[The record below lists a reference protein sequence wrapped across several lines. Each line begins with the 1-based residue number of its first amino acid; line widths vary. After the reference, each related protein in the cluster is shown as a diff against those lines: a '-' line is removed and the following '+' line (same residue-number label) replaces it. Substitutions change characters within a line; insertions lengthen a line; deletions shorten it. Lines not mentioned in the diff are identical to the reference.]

1 MVVFQ
6 TSLKVRYNA
15 TYHIG
20 RHKSSTQCH
29 PHLLA
34 QTQPTRRCPHP
45 ALIAALCPEPM
56 PHALPCALLYPLPCT
71 LPCALA
77 ARALFPECPV
87 PCPSTAHRH
96 VLPAGSVPCSALCP
110 MLYPTLNPKTLKPLN
125 LHSLFTQLFTGPCP
139 CPIHSAIHWP
149 MPLPCPAPWPLPC
162 PAPALPRPAPR
173 PGPRHACSVVASA
186 AATTSASLQAGTASS
201 CLSRRLD
208 SGPRPRCR
216 DTTCSSRGSKGALE
230 QALSLGEKQPAA
242 TGPAARGLY
251 CLHAGSTPTLRR
263 GLPCRGS
270 AWKPDR

>member
-139 CPIHSAIHWP
+139 CPALRP
-149 MPLPCPAPWPLPC
+149 GLCRALPLPCPAPPRALAPDM
-162 PAPALPRPAPR
+162 PALWSQVPPPRHQPASRQAPRPA
-173 PGPRHACSVVASA
+173 A
-186 AATTSASLQAGTASS
+186 
-201 CLSRRLD
+201 
-208 SGPRPRCR
+208 
-216 DTTCSSRGSKGALE
+216 
-230 QALSLGEKQPAA
+230 
-242 TGPAARGLY
+242 
-251 CLHAGSTPTLRR
+251 
-263 GLPCRGS
+263 
-270 AWKPDR
+270 